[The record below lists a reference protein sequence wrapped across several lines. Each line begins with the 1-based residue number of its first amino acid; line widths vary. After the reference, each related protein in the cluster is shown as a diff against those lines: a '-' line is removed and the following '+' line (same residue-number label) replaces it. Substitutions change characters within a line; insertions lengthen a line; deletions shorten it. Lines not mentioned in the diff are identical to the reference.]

1 MKDIMRYR
9 ILTYAAIA
17 AAALLAASC
26 RKADELPPLNE
37 GYATT
42 IILPDG
48 VVLTEEEWEY
58 LDSLDEEYDKAI
70 K

>member
-1 MKDIMRYR
+1 MKYR
-9 ILTYAAIA
+9 ILTFAAIVTS
-17 AAALLAASC
+17 ALLSGSC
-26 RKADELPPLNE
+26 RQADELPPLNE

-48 VVLTEEEWEY
+48 VNLT
-58 LDSLDEEYDKAI
+58 DEERDYIEALEKEYEKAT

>member
-1 MKDIMRYR
+1 MRYR

-26 RKADELPPLNE
+26 READELPPLNE

-58 LDSLDEEYDKAI
+58 LDSLDEEYHKAT